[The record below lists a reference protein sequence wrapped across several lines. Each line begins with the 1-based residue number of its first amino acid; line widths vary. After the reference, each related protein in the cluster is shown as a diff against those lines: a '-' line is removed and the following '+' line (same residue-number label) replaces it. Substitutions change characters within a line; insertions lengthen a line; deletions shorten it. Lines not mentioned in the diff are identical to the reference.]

1 MDYPSSVNVLGIRYE
16 IQYVEKPSDVDIF
29 KRKSLWGQIDY
40 WTRTIRVY
48 ANNRSAEDVWG
59 TILHEVLHA
68 ITSALHMDR
77 LESDDANDDVDLL
90 AMALVDTAVRNG
102 WVEL

>member
-1 MDYPSSVNVLGIRYE
+1 MDLPSSVNVLGVRYE

-48 ANNRSAEDVWG
+48 SNNRPVEDIWG
-59 TILHEVLHA
+59 TILHEVIHA
-68 ITSALHMDR
+68 ITNALHMDR
-77 LESDDANDDVDLL
+77 LESKDANDDVDLL
-90 AMALVDTAVRNG
+90 AIALIDVIARNG
-102 WVEL
+102 WMEF